1 MPDILAIVS
10 KAVFERDAR
19 VDDQLVAPGDVW
31 PTDRYTSCHKTF
43 DRLADGGRIFLVTVR
58 PPHEQLWFVGVID
71 GPVFE
76 DEAWVAREPNAL
88 PVTNISALRK
98 SITFESGKGI
108 SQDKGTLGMSLQTP
122 RALTASDVE
131 QILGVVSG
139 VVSGAVDLT
148 MPAVKLAKSGPARVI
163 GGKYEIL
170 KELGKGGMGVV
181 YLARHTGTGRRVA
194 LKEIMRDSLGDKTMI
209 ERFYREARATSSIET
224 RHITPVL
231 DTGSDP
237 ETQNPYLVMELLT
250 GEDLQTFI
258 DRRGVLEEELAV
270 KIVGQACIGL
280 ARAHAAG
287 VIHRDIKPANLFLHR
302 LDGEVVVKL
311 LDFGVARVSV
321 ENNRALTA
329 TGVMLGT
336 PLYMSPEQVV
346 GAKNLDH
353 RTDVWSLGIVLY
365 EALTGVTPYDEIE
378 TIGGLLV
385 AICSR
390 PPRVP
395 KHVPGPIATV
405 LSRSLAL
412 DPADRYATA
421 DDMLADLRAIVPAG
435 LALAEGAVGPLPPPV
450 PEAR

>member
-1 MPDILAIVS
+1 VPDILAIVS

-19 VDDQLVAPGDVW
+19 LDDELVGLGDIW
-31 PTDRYTSCHKTF
+31 PTDRYVSTHKTF

-71 GPVFE
+71 SPEF
-76 DEAWVAREPNAL
+76 DDDAWVAAEPNAL
-88 PVTNISALRK
+88 PVTNITPLRK
-98 SITFESGKGI
+98 TITFESGKGI

-122 RALTASDVE
+122 RALTAGDVQ
-131 QILGVVSG
+131 QILAVVG
-139 VVSGAVDLT
+139 GAVDHT
-148 MPAVKLAKSGPARVI
+148 MPAARQAPSAPARLI

-170 KELGKGGMGVV
+170 RELGKGGMGIV
-181 YLARHTGTGRRVA
+181 YEARHAGTGRRVA
-194 LKEIMRDSLGDKTMI
+194 LKEIMRDSLGKDTTMI
-209 ERFYREARATSSIET
+209 ERFYREARATSAVET

-237 ETQNPYLVMELLT
+237 ETQNPYLVMELLA
-250 GEDLQTFI
+250 GEDLQSFI
-258 DRRGVLEEELAV
+258 DRRGILDEELAV
-270 KIVGQACIGL
+270 KIVAQACVGL

-311 LDFGVARVSV
+311 LDFGVARVKEGLATV
-321 ENNRALTA
+321 DNRALTA

-365 EALTGVTPYDEIE
+365 ETLTGVTPYDDIE
-378 TIGGLLV
+378 TIG
-385 AICSR
+385 AK

-395 KHVPGPIATV
+395 KHVTGPIAEV
-405 LSRSLAL
+405 LTRSLAL
-412 DPADRYATA
+412 EPTSRYDTA
-421 DDMLADLRAIVPAG
+421 DQMLAALRAIVPSG
-435 LALAEGAVGPLPPPV
+435 LALAESTFGPLPPPM
-450 PEAR
+450 PED

>member
-19 VDDQLVAPGDVW
+19 IDDQLVGPGDVW
-31 PTDRYTSCHKTF
+31 PTDRYTSSHKTF
-43 DRLADGGRIFLVTVR
+43 ERLADGGRIFLVTVR
-58 PPHEQLWFVGVID
+58 PPNEQLWFVGVID
-71 GPVFE
+71 SPEF
-76 DEAWVAREPNAL
+76 DDDAWIAPEPNAL
-88 PVTNISALRK
+88 PVTNITPLRK
-98 SITFESGKGI
+98 TITFESGKGI

-122 RALTASDVE
+122 RALTPNDVE
-131 QILGVVSG
+131 QILAVVN
-139 VVSGAVDLT
+139 GAVDHT
-148 MPAVKLAKSGPARVI
+148 MPAVPLKSSRPGRVI
-163 GGKYEIL
+163 GGKYEVL
-170 KELGKGGMGVV
+170 RELGKGGMGIV
-181 YLARHTGTGRRVA
+181 YEARHAGTGRRVA
-194 LKEIMRDSLGDKTMI
+194 LKEIMKDSLGDKTLV
-209 ERFYREARATSSIET
+209 ERFYREARATSAIET

-237 ETQNPYLVMELLT
+237 DTQNPYLVMELLT
-250 GEDLQTFI
+250 GEDLQTYI
-258 DRRGVLEEELAV
+258 DRAGILDEELAV
-270 KIVGQACIGL
+270 KIVAQACVGL

-311 LDFGVARVSV
+311 LDFGVARVKEGLATV
-321 ENNRALTA
+321 DNRALTA

-365 EALTGVTPYDEIE
+365 EALTGVTPYDDVE

-385 AICSR
+385 AICSK

-395 KHVPGPIATV
+395 KHVPGPIAEV
-405 LSRSLAL
+405 LTKSLAL
-412 DPADRYATA
+412 EPTQRYATA
-421 DDMLADLRAIVPAG
+421 DAMLADLRAIVPAG
-435 LALAEGAVGPLPPPV
+435 LALTEGTFGPLPPPM
-450 PEAR
+450 PDR